1 MLTLKPVLKLKWVGL
16 QGSRG
21 EGCLL
26 LLKNP
31 WHAIL
36 TVDFGFP
43 AAHRIRFRL
52 TTNPASVERSSKLS
66 TNPTWINCLYFQR
79 FYDNDDTSPFRSSKQ
94 NLLQTIPQ
102 FPLSSRIGRGTY
114 PPQPR
119 HRTVFHLSTI
129 HTTFRLL
136 LRHQNR
142 SRTPSF

>member
-1 MLTLKPVLKLKWVGL
+1 LVSLPPTAPAL
-16 QGSRG
+16 QANNEPSLGG
-21 EGCLL
+21 
-26 LLKNP
+26 KF
-31 WHAIL
+31 I
-36 TVDFGFP
+36 
-43 AAHRIRFRL
+43 
-52 TTNPASVERSSKLS
+52 KLS

-102 FPLSSRIGRGTY
+102 FLLSSRIGRGTY

-142 SRTPSF
+142 SRIPSF